1 MKLFTGMRMM
11 GGTGASRRGWCIE
24 TRFSQPSYMQVPHLW
39 IQPTSDQRIFGKQI
53 PETSEKQNLILPC
66 AGNYLYSIYIVLSI
80 MSNQEM
86 I

>member
-1 MKLFTGMRMM
+1 
-11 GGTGASRRGWCIE
+11 
-24 TRFSQPSYMQVPHLW
+24 MQVPHLW